1 MLQLLNTL
9 RQIWNS
15 DSVHPAVGYVRHL
28 QWQIRRL
35 FRRFPVDLPISKSV
49 LRVDKATGV
58 AALVNAMGK
67 YDYNNMS
74 FVAELLTWFGGT
86 FVDVGA
92 NIGTY
97 TLVASEAQGARV
109 ISIEPHP
116 GTFSLLLE
124 NVRRNER
131 RTVTCL
137 NVALSDHDGSV
148 RLTDAPE
155 SPLNRVIDSDD
166 ETCQSLTV
174 PCWTMSA
181 VCRELG
187 VEPHFVK
194 IDVEGHE
201 RAVLNGLGNTA
212 TACKAI
218 FVEGGERASIRDWMR
233 HFGFMGPLFVHFK
246 KHLLSAMPQPRAEDP
261 LFIHESLFPLLRHM
275 NFDLPRS
282 LGRVSEG
289 GNDQGLD
296 VGVQEH

>member
-74 FVAELLTWFGGT
+74 FVAELLGRSGGT

-97 TLVASEAQGARV
+97 TLVASEVPAARV
-109 ISIEPHP
+109 IGIEPHP
-116 GTFSLLLE
+116 ITFAQLVE
-124 NVRRNER
+124 NVRRNGR
-131 RTVTCL
+131 GNVTCL
-137 NVALSDHDGSV
+137 SVALSDHVGTI
-148 RLTDAPE
+148 RLTDLAD
-155 SPLNRVIDSDD
+155 LCVNRVLEPDGELSP
-166 ETCQSLTV
+166 SVPV
-174 PCWTMSA
+174 PCRTMA
-181 VCRELG
+181 GVCSELG
-187 VEPHFVK
+187 IVPHVVK

-201 RAVLNGLGNTA
+201 RAVLDGFGDAA
-212 TACKAI
+212 TGCEAI
-218 FVEGGERASIRDWMR
+218 LVEGGERLSIRDWMKQS
-233 HFGFMGPLFVHFK
+233 GFAGPLFVHFRK
-246 KHLLSAMPQPRAEDP
+246 RLLSPRPQPRAEDP
-261 LFIHESLFPLLRHM
+261 VFIRRSLVPLLRRS
-275 NFDLPRS
+275 NFD
-282 LGRVSEG
+282 VSG
-289 GNDQGLD
+289 SGL
-296 VGVQEH
+296 